1 MKYCSKCG
9 AELENDAKFCYVCG
23 EKCKTSQVTNPFVN
37 ENSTNNNASNPIV
50 NESTTNIN
58 ASTSN
63 VSDKSRAAAAILAF
77 FLGGLGIHNFYLG
90 RTKQGVIQLVLFLF
104 CWLYIP
110 AIIVGIWAIVDFV
123 LILCG
128 NVIDGNGKIVSKW

>member
-9 AELENDAKFCYVCG
+9 AELEEDAKFCHVCG
-23 EKCKTSQVTNPFVN
+23 EKCKTSSEVSNPFVN
-37 ENSTNNNASNPIV
+37 DSRSNNNQ
-50 NESTTNIN
+50 
-58 ASTSN
+58 STSN

-90 RTKQGVIQLVLFLF
+90 RTKYGVIQLVLTLL
-104 CWLYIP
+104 CWLIIP
-110 AIIVGIWAIVDFV
+110 MIIVGVWALVDFI

-128 NVIDGNGKIVSKW
+128 NVIDGNGKVVSKW